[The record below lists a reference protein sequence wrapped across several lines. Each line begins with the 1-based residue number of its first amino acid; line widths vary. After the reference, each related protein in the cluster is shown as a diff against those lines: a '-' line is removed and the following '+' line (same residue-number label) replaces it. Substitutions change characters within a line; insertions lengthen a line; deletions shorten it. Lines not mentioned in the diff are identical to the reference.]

1 MVVLTVSASACLPG
15 VFSQNNPDAAEE
27 TPDAGHPDAGMSD
40 AGGADAGLPFD
51 AGNDAGSVARYVY
64 VATGSSV
71 STFELELDGGT
82 LAPLGAVSTGGG
94 STFAA
99 VNPAHTQLYVVG
111 SGSTGLV
118 KAYAINPADGGL
130 TFLNEVSTEG
140 TGPSHVVVDRS
151 GKWVLAANN
160 GSGSVAV
167 LPVHADGMLGAATD
181 SEDTGVNAHQ
191 IVVDPANKFVFVPT
205 LGGDCVLQ
213 YVFDADAGLLTANT
227 PAKIDTVT
235 DAGPRHMD
243 FHPNGK
249 FAYLINERNNTMT
262 AYAFDA
268 VVGTLSEV
276 QTVNTL
282 PSGFA
287 DTSYCADVHV
297 HPNGK
302 FLYGSNRGHNS
313 IVVFALN
320 PSTGEMT
327 LVEHV
332 PTGGDWPRNFTIDPS
347 GTLLFVANQYS
358 GDIHAFA
365 INQSDGKLTPLGE
378 ATMVSGPAFVGI
390 VTQPR

>member
-1 MVVLTVSASACLPG
+1 MFVLSFAAVTSACLPG
-15 VFSQNNPDAAEE
+15 VISSSGTDAAAKI
-27 TPDAGHPDAGMSD
+27 PDAGLFDSGLSDDAGTD
-40 AGGADAGLPFD
+40 AGD
-51 AGNDAGSVARYVY
+51 VTRYVY

-71 STFELELDGGT
+71 ATFALELEGGT

-99 VNPAHTQLYVVG
+99 ANSTHTKLYVVG
-111 SGSTGLV
+111 AGATGLV
-118 KAYAINPADGGL
+118 KAYDINPDDGGL
-130 TFLNEVSTEG
+130 TFLNEVSSEG

-151 GKWVLAANN
+151 GKWVMAANN

-167 LPVHADGMLGAATD
+167 LPVQSDGTLGASTD
-181 SEDTGVNAHQ
+181 TEDTGVNAHQ

-205 LGGDCVLQ
+205 LGGDCVMQ
-213 YVFDADAGLLTANT
+213 YVFDADAGLLTANAT
-227 PAKIDTVT
+227 PKVATVT

-268 VVGTLSEV
+268 VTGTLSEV

-282 PSGFA
+282 PSGFV

-313 IVVFALN
+313 IVVFSLN

-332 PTGGDWPRNFTIDPS
+332 PTGGDWPRNFTVDPS

-358 GDIHAFA
+358 GDIHGFA
-365 INQSDGKLTPLGE
+365 INQNDGKLTPLGE
-378 ATMVSGPAFVGI
+378 AAMLSGPAFVGI
-390 VTQPR
+390 VTQPK